1 MLEKLFNQFYELHKQ
16 QAEHYSSDVTKQMEL
31 IEIEI
36 WMLLNNKDKTELDYY
51 RDLLTS
57 ANLEIR
63 LMEKDLEY
71 LKTKQKYYNSKIT
84 LIFNNIDNGRN

>member
-1 MLEKLFNQFYELHKQ
+1 MLEQLFNQFYELHKQ
-16 QAEHYSSDVTKQMEL
+16 QADHYSSDITKQMEL

-36 WMLLNNKDKTELDYY
+36 WMLLSNKDQTELDYY

-57 ANLEIR
+57 TNLEIR

-84 LIFNNIDNGRN
+84 LIFNNIDNAKS